1 MTKKI
6 IGKIANVLLNT
17 LLVLFFIV
25 CVFGLFLSVSAKKSS
40 DGAVDLFGYEA
51 RFVLTES
58 MEKNKDTDTSK
69 FKIKEIKQKSLVFIE
84 KVPTNEKQAE
94 KWYAAL
100 KIGDVLTFR
109 YGNIGEPITHRI
121 VDIEEKK
128 NTGGYII
135 TLRGDNHAEGTQ
147 AAEQVV
153 DTSQKES
160 LNYIIGKVKGQ
171 SYALGLLVYAVKTP
185 VGIVFIVIVPCLIII
200 GLEILRIVS
209 VLNESKKQKQAEEKA
224 KQEDEIERLKKRLLE
239 LESKE
244 KTQDAAAVLTENEEK
259 TEGE

>member
-1 MTKKI
+1 MTKRV

-17 LLVLFFIV
+17 LLIVFFVV
-25 CVFGLFLSVSAKKSS
+25 CIFGLFLSVSAKKSR
-40 DGAVDLFGYEA
+40 DGAVNLFGYEA

-69 FKIKEIKQKSLVFIE
+69 FKIKEIKQKSLIFIE
-84 KVPTNEKQAE
+84 KVPTDEKKAE

-109 YGNIGEPITHRI
+109 YGNVGEPITHRI
-121 VDIEEKK
+121 VKIEEKQK
-128 NTGGYII
+128 TGGYII

-160 LNYIIGKVKGQ
+160 LNYVIGKVKGQ

-200 GLEILRIVS
+200 GLEIIRIVS
-209 VLNESKKQKQAEEKA
+209 VLNESKKQKQAAEKA
-224 KQEDEIERLKKRLLE
+224 EQEDEIERLKKRLSE
-239 LESKE
+239 LENKE
-244 KTQDAAAVLTENEEK
+244 SK
-259 TEGE
+259 TEDPVPASENKEEITGD